1 MLKIPSLHPTKEGLI
16 SKLLRTAIA
25 CLWLGE
31 LLKVV
36 AHCLASV
43 LSFKATLSEI
53 VWEGHGLNSDMRWSF
68 SMK

>member
-1 MLKIPSLHPTKEGLI
+1 MLNIPSLHPTKEGLI
-16 SKLLRTAIA
+16 CKLLRTAIA

-43 LSFKATLSEI
+43 LSFKALLSEI
-53 VWEGHGLNSDMRWSF
+53 VWEGHELNSDIL
-68 SMK
+68 